1 MTDCTNCYHHSVCA
15 FKQSRYVN
23 GALEPEDCTDFKD
36 NNLTFNVICKPGQ
49 DVWVWIDE
57 DEMYVKKTVSEIGFR
72 RNSKVI
78 VFTDYTQFTVWADT
92 PDDLIGRTIKT
103 DDPNQ

>member
-1 MTDCTNCYHHSVCA
+1 MTDCKNCYHHSVCA
-15 FKQSRYVN
+15 FKSSRY
-23 GALEPEDCTDFKD
+23 AKCTDFKD
-36 NNLTFNVICKPGQ
+36 SALTFNVICRPGQ

-92 PDDLIGRTIKT
+92 PNDLIGQAIKT